1 LRGISRNFFRDAAKF
16 RAKSE
21 IPRKKQKKEKFEFYA
36 YLKSHSQKNIFLN
49 IFWFHLNRHF
59 FQKSKKINI
68 FLMENFLGL
77 FARIFEKNRSSPRAK
92 RRVFCPRRAKRS
104 AKNFLYPLLPTASKN
119 YFRIGIFSKSEKK
132 LIFWNFLYLPPFLP
146 TASKNFFRIGIF
158 SKSEKKLIFFLMN
171 SQKNAFFAF
180 FGFIWIGI
188 FSKSDKKLIFFLM
201 NNQKN
206 AFFDI
211 FWLHLY
217 RHFFQKWQKINIFSD
232 E

>member
-1 LRGISRNFFRDAAKF
+1 MENRTLRGISRNFAEFRGISRNFFFGFLDIFGLCAEFRGIFFEKIPRNSAQPRNSAKFREFGEFCCFFHFFCAEFRGISPKKNKVRGISRNFFRDAAKF

-132 LIFWNFLYLPPFLP
+132 LIF
-146 TASKNFFRIGIF
+146 
-158 SKSEKKLIFFLMN
+158 
-171 SQKNAFFAF
+171 
-180 FGFIWIGI
+180 
-188 FSKSDKKLIFFLM
+188 
-201 NNQKN
+201 
-206 AFFDI
+206 
-211 FWLHLY
+211 
-217 RHFFQKWQKINIFSD
+217 
-232 E
+232 